1 MTAAAYSAHRECG
14 GPSGFLATRGA
25 LASSHIAFAVSNA
38 CVDMYSIAQGRTMF
52 FGHAEWQSWMAAFRH
67 GRQRPIPLTQS
78 PWAMLTLKQP
88 CMRPD
93 KVQAART
100 DTRQSCR
107 SVQMKLECGHIKHQA
122 MQKLMHA
129 AE

>member
-1 MTAAAYSAHRECG
+1 MTAAAYSARRECG
-14 GPSGFLATRGA
+14 GPSEPSATRGA
-25 LASSHIAFAVSNA
+25 PATSNIALAVSNA
-38 CVDMYSIAQGRTMF
+38 CVDMYSLSQGKTIF
-52 FGHAEWQSWMAAFRH
+52 FGHAEWQSWMAAFQH
-67 GRQRPIPLTQS
+67 GRQRAIPLTQS

-107 SVQMKLECGHIKHQA
+107 SV
-122 MQKLMHA
+122 
-129 AE
+129 